1 MIIISKKII
10 KVSLFNVLQAIY
22 NSLDNRDLNQDFP
35 LKTDVLPIKL
45 LSITA
50 KPLTLQPQWK
60 LICCC
65 LSSLYERYKL
75 LYRKSK
81 DDKPSVGRK
90 NNN

>member
-1 MIIISKKII
+1 
-10 KVSLFNVLQAIY
+10 
-22 NSLDNRDLNQDFP
+22 
-35 LKTDVLPIKL
+35 

>member
-1 MIIISKKII
+1 MYIISKKII

-50 KPLTLQPQWK
+50 NP
-60 LICCC
+60 
-65 LSSLYERYKL
+65 
-75 LYRKSK
+75 
-81 DDKPSVGRK
+81 
-90 NNN
+90 